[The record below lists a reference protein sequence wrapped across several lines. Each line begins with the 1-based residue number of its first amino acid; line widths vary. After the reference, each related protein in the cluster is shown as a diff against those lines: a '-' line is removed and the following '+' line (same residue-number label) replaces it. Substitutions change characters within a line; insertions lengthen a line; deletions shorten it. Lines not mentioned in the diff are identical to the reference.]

1 MVAVSNVGKRFGHRW
16 LFRGLTFEVTQGHGL
31 VVLGRNGS
39 GKSTLLKLIASLLP
53 PSEGAVRYDFQSP
66 RVDIGYAALDLAL
79 YPQMTVREHLEF
91 CGRVRGCPSRA
102 DELLELIGLARADAT
117 PSAQLSSGM
126 RARLKLGMALQPRPK
141 LLLLDEPGASL
152 DADGRELVAGICR
165 EQLKSGALL
174 VATNDPQERAFATH
188 ELELAG

>member
-1 MVAVSNVGKRFGHRW
+1 
-16 LFRGLTFEVTQGHGL
+16 
-31 VVLGRNGS
+31 
-39 GKSTLLKLIASLLP
+39 
-53 PSEGAVRYDFQSP
+53 
-66 RVDIGYAALDLAL
+66 
-79 YPQMTVREHLEF
+79 
-91 CGRVRGCPSRA
+91 
-102 DELLELIGLARADAT
+102 
-117 PSAQLSSGM
+117 M